1 MHRRQFLQGSAV
13 IGASALLPAF
23 LSNPAFAEEDAYYTG
38 FRKGLKKHPWLA
50 GYAGVAED
58 LNAGPITFEGK
69 LPKALRGTLF
79 RNGPG
84 LIERGGQRY
93 QHLFDGDGMVQ
104 AYAIGD
110 NGLTHRG
117 RFVRTRKF
125 VTEAEQGKF
134 LFPGFGTS
142 AKVKFPISGPDS
154 VNAANTS
161 VIAHGN
167 RLMALWEGGSA
178 YEMDLAT
185 LETKGPIAWNK
196 EFKGVPFSAHP
207 KVEPNGT
214 MWNFGA
220 FANSIAI
227 YQIAP
232 DGKLVKAEVIKV
244 PGVPMNHDFVV
255 SQNHLI
261 FVLPAIKLNLDKV
274 REGHSFLD
282 SMDFDRKAPMRVLTV
297 EKADFSKQRFYEL
310 PAGFLFHYGN
320 AWEDKDG
327 TIRFDYVRHE
337 AGAEFMTGSMRALMR
352 GDVEAM
358 TPAHSASSHVVIDT
372 KRGTIRE
379 ETHKHNV
386 EFPRVD
392 PRVVAGRYRHLY
404 HTATLRNSENTFEM
418 NAVLRY
424 DLESGKEDAC
434 MLGNEYA
441 MEEHIVVPRPGS
453 TKEGDG
459 WLVGPAFNA
468 KTGKT
473 EVLVFDALKLA
484 DGPLAVAKLP
494 YGVPLGFHGNFL
506 QA

>member
-1 MHRRQFLQGSAV
+1 MNRRQFLQGSALL
-13 IGASALLPAF
+13 GASALLPN
-23 LSNPAFAEEDAYYTG
+23 LAFADEDAYYSG

-50 GYAGVAED
+50 GYTGVAAD
-58 LNAGPITFEGK
+58 LDAGPIAFEGS
-69 LPKALRGTLF
+69 LPKGLRGTLF

-84 LIERGGQRY
+84 LIERAGQRY

-104 AYAIGD
+104 AYMIGD
-110 NGLTHRG
+110 KGLTHRG

-125 VTEAEQGKF
+125 VTESEQGKF

-142 AKVKFPISGPDS
+142 AKVKVPISSPDAL
-154 VNAANTS
+154 NAANTN

-167 RLMALWEGGSA
+167 RLLALWEGGSA

-185 LETKGPIAWNK
+185 LETKGPIAWTK
-196 EFKGVPFSAHP
+196 ELKGVPFSAHP
-207 KVEPNGT
+207 KVEADGT

-227 YQIAP
+227 YQIAA
-232 DGKLVKAEVIKV
+232 DGSLVKAEIIKV

-261 FVLPAIKLNLDKV
+261 FVLPAMRLHIEKM
-274 REGHSFLD
+274 REGHSFVD
-282 SMDFDRKAPMRVLTV
+282 SLEFSRTAPMRVLTV
-297 EKADFSKQRFYEL
+297 EKGDFSKQRFYEL
-310 PAGFLFHYGN
+310 PPGFLFHYGN
-320 AWEDKDG
+320 AWEDQDG
-327 TIRFDYVRHE
+327 IIRFDYVRHE
-337 AGAEFMTGSMRALMR
+337 AGAAFMTGSMRALMR
-352 GDVEAM
+352 GEVEAM
-358 TPAHSASSHVVIDT
+358 TPAHSTSSQVVIDP

-379 ETHKHNV
+379 ETRKHNV
-386 EFPRVD
+386 EFPRID
-392 PRVVAGRYRHLY
+392 PRVVASRYRHLY
-404 HTATLRNSENTFEM
+404 HTATMRNSENTFEM

-434 MLGNEYA
+434 VMGNEYA
-441 MEEHIVVPRPGS
+441 MEEHVVVPRAGS

-459 WLVGPAFNA
+459 WLVGCAFNA

-473 EVLVFDALKLA
+473 EVLVFDALNLA
-484 DGPLAVAKLP
+484 GGPLAVAKLP

-506 QA
+506 SA